1 MILPTH
7 IVAVGGV
14 VENEQGEILLVKHN
28 NGEWAYPGG
37 IVEAGENLIDALI
50 REIREESG
58 VNVSIDK
65 LFWVGSNTSTHEG
78 HSGVKIVPTK
88 VVFNFIC
95 SFIDFIDGTLRGSD
109 ETIEARWVKKD
120 EILDMLQP
128 VIRDRFQAYLD
139 FTGNVQYMEYTSRP
153 YELKL
158 KQHI

>member
-14 VENEQGEILLVKHN
+14 VENEHGEILLVKHN

-37 IVEAGENLIDALI
+37 MVDNGENLIDALI
-50 REIREESG
+50 REIQEESG
-58 VNVSIDK
+58 INVSVDK

-88 VVFNFIC
+88 VVLNFIC
-95 SFIDFIDGTLRGSD
+95 SFIDGELRGSN
-109 ETIEARWVKKD
+109 ETVEARWIKKD
-120 EILDMLQP
+120 NVLDMLQP

-139 FTGNVQYMEYTSRP
+139 FDDDVQYMEYTSRP

-158 KQHI
+158 KQHV